1 MAEMEQQAR
10 IHAND
15 LREQRLSA
23 GMRFGVLV
31 PLSTLAAAI
40 LAMILG
46 RSPDGIILGGLA
58 VLVPVVNAILR
69 RISSNGSSGSNGTS

>member
-1 MAEMEQQAR
+1 
-10 IHAND
+10 
-15 LREQRLSA
+15 
-23 GMRFGVLV
+23 MRFGVLV

-69 RISSNGSSGSNGTS
+69 RIGSNGPATSMALDGHPWETVKTAS